1 MSNFGKAKKYY
12 TNAEVEK
19 KIKTLLSAH
28 ELKIAAQNDAL
39 MGLKVKTEKQ
49 EKEIKEL
56 VKREKLI
63 KNALI
68 NATETAKAEFDAA
81 KTKRDEE
88 TNRLEQ
94 FLFALETL
102 KDAKKPV
109 SSKQIEE
116 LKEIISDFKS
126 GAGMGELA
134 RRRELENARQKLEKA
149 NQQNKEAQKSIEER
163 YKLVLQKY
171 EHYKSASASDANG
184 FSIDEALNPTA
195 SLEEIMKDIF
205 SK

>member
-19 KIKTLLSAH
+19 KVKTLLSAH

-39 MGLKVKTEKQ
+39 MGLRVKTEKQ
-49 EKEIKEL
+49 EKEIKQL

-63 KNALI
+63 KNALLH
-68 NATETAKAEFDAA
+68 ATEAAKAEYDAA
-81 KTKRDEE
+81 KAKRDDETKR
-88 TNRLEQ
+88 LEN
-94 FLFALETL
+94 FL
-102 KDAKKPV
+102 AKLV
-109 SSKQIEE
+109 V
-116 LKEIISDFKS
+116 LKEKKKTIDDSVLNELEEIIGDFRS

-134 RRRELENARQKLEKA
+134 RRRELENARKKLEKA
-149 NQQNKEAQKSIEER
+149 NQENKEAQKSIEER
-163 YKLVLQKY
+163 YKLVLEKY
-171 EHYKSASASDANG
+171 QYYKSNSANDGG

-205 SK
+205 GK